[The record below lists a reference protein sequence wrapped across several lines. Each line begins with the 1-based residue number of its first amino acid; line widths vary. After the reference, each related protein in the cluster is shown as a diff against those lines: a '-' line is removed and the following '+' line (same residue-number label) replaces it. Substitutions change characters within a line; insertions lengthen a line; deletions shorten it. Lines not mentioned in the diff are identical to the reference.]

1 MQFIKSLDFYQKNRI
16 PSLLLLLF
24 FLSFG
29 FGSSIINSTLLI
41 FILYFFINIKSVKF
55 NYLDKIL
62 IFFGIY
68 ILLSSLLNFNYFLNS
83 FLFLKFILFTLSMKL
98 ILSRISE
105 DQLKNLI
112 KICSLFLIFLV
123 FDVFYQKLFGVDI
136 FGYEMPNLG
145 GRLSGPFQ
153 DKLIPGTL
161 ILYLGFYFFLYFYLK
176 FLSDNNFI
184 KHFISL
190 TLLSLFT
197 CSILITGERMN
208 FVSSLLSIFLIFMF
222 VNEKKFHFLYSTIA
236 LLICFFIIIND
247 KNLYQRY
254 EKFISLLKPQL
265 DEKSFHEDE
274 IEVFKNENNIK
285 HSDIELSFLDTT
297 WGAHYLTAFEL
308 IKKKPVFGNGIKSFR
323 DLCGKQKIKSVRK
336 QMRCSTHP
344 HNIHLEL
351 LSEIGLIGYSI
362 FIILTFII
370 MYEAIK
376 IIINKKRYS
385 KDIIFLFFSASFI
398 LCITL
403 LFPIKSTGRFS
414 STFFGSIY
422 WINFSILYSSIYFLK
437 KKYSLNLEKK

>member
-41 FILYFFINIKSVKF
+41 FILYFFLNIKSVKF

-68 ILLSSLLNFNYFLNS
+68 VLLSSLLNFNYFLNS

-184 KHFISL
+184 KQFISL
-190 TLLSLFT
+190 TLLSLFI

-236 LLICFFIIIND
+236 LLICLFIIIND

-254 EKFISLLKPQL
+254 EKFISL
-265 DEKSFHEDE
+265 
-274 IEVFKNENNIK
+274 
-285 HSDIELSFLDTT
+285 
-297 WGAHYLTAFEL
+297 
-308 IKKKPVFGNGIKSFR
+308 
-323 DLCGKQKIKSVRK
+323 
-336 QMRCSTHP
+336 
-344 HNIHLEL
+344 
-351 LSEIGLIGYSI
+351 
-362 FIILTFII
+362 
-370 MYEAIK
+370 
-376 IIINKKRYS
+376 
-385 KDIIFLFFSASFI
+385 
-398 LCITL
+398 
-403 LFPIKSTGRFS
+403 
-414 STFFGSIY
+414 
-422 WINFSILYSSIYFLK
+422 
-437 KKYSLNLEKK
+437 